1 MQEEYK
7 QVIIIRKD
15 LEMRKG
21 KYVAQGAHAS
31 RGASINASYEVV
43 SRWERQGETKIVVGI
58 NGKENLLSVYK
69 KARGD
74 ELPCKLVKD
83 AARTEFDEQKLTSV
97 AIGPAEKSKVD
108 KHTGNLK
115 LL

>member
-1 MQEEYK
+1 MPSSYK

-21 KYVAQGAHAS
+21 KFVAQGAHAA
-31 RGASINASYEVV
+31 RGAAINANHKIV
-43 SRWERQGETKIVVGI
+43 SSWERQGETKIVVGI
-58 NGKENLLSVYK
+58 NSKENLLSLYNK
-69 KARGD
+69 GRSDG
-74 ELPCKLVKD
+74 LPCKIVRD
-83 AARTEFDEQKLTSV
+83 AARTEFDEEKLTAV
-97 AIGPAEKSKVD
+97 AIGPAKVDKID

>member
-1 MQEEYK
+1 MQKVYK

-21 KYVAQGAHAS
+21 KFVAQGAHAA
-31 RGASINASYEVV
+31 RGAAINASHEIV

-58 NGKENLLSVYK
+58 TGKENLLSLYNE
-69 KARGD
+69 ARSEG
-74 ELPCKLVKD
+74 LPCKIVRD
-83 AARTEFDEQKLTSV
+83 AARTEFDEEKLTAV
-97 AIGPAEKSKVD
+97 AIGPAEGGEVD

>member
-1 MQEEYK
+1 MQEDYK

-21 KYVAQGAHAS
+21 KYVAQGSHAA

-58 NGKENLLSVYK
+58 KGKENLLSLYNE
-69 KARGD
+69 ARSDG
-74 ELPCKLVKD
+74 LPCKLVRD
-83 AARTEFDEQKLTSV
+83 AARTEFDEEKLTAV
-97 AIGPAEKSKVD
+97 AIGPAEESKVD

>member
-7 QVIIIRKD
+7 QVIVIRKD

-21 KYVAQGAHAS
+21 KFVAQGAHAA
-31 RGASINASYEVV
+31 RGASINANYEVV

-58 NGKENLLSVYK
+58 SGRENLLSLYNE
-69 KARGD
+69 ARSD
-74 ELPCKLVKD
+74 ELPCKLVRD
-83 AARTEFDEQKLTSV
+83 AARTEFDEEKLTAV
-97 AIGPAEKSKVD
+97 AIGPAKAGKVD
-108 KHTGNLK
+108 KHTGNLE